1 MRIVIVGAGE
11 VGFHIAKRFASEG
24 KEVVVVDTNAEAL
37 KHVVEQLDVL
47 TVHGSGSSPRMLVEA
62 GIAKAHML
70 LAVTNSDDTNLIAC
84 FFANALAPGA
94 RKIVRL
100 KSEEYADHAYTL
112 AKELLGVN
120 LVINPDVEVVESILR
135 LLAAPAAVEINEFAD
150 GLIWMAG
157 VRLPGESPL
166 AGRALTQLPEVT
178 GDLRVMV
185 AALVRDEKLIIPTGT
200 DRFESGDHVYFA
212 CEKAD
217 LDAILACFGFHHPPI
232 RNVLIVGGGK
242 IGLHLAM
249 TLEARGKNV
258 KLVERDQERC
268 RELATILNRTVVLAG
283 DGTNHELLEEE
294 NIQAMDVVIALT
306 GDEET
311 NIISCLL
318 AKRLGARKTLT
329 RINKFAYMP
338 LVKAIGIDQ
347 TVSPRLSAINSIL
360 RQVRRGKIISAVSI
374 KDEEVEILEAVA
386 LKDSELVGRPLK
398 TLSVR
403 KFALILTVI
412 RDGRVII
419 PGGETVILPMDR
431 ILILAASKDVPRV
444 EKVLAVKVERD

>member
-11 VGFHIAKRFASEG
+11 VGFHIAKRFAAEG
-24 KEVVVVDTNAEAL
+24 KDVVVVDTHSEAL
-37 KHVVEQLDVL
+37 RHVSEQLDVL
-47 TVHGSGSSPRMLVEA
+47 TVHGSGSSPKILVEA
-62 GIAKAHML
+62 GIAKAQML

-84 FFANALAPGA
+84 FFGNILAPQA

-100 KSEEYADHAYTL
+100 KSEEYADYAATL
-112 AKELLGVN
+112 AKDTLRVD

-150 GLIWMAG
+150 GLIWMTG
-157 VRLPGESPL
+157 VRLDQDSPL
-166 AGRALTQLPEVT
+166 VGRALSELPELT

-185 AALVRDEKLIIPTGT
+185 AALIRDEKLLIPSGT
-200 DRFESGDHVYFA
+200 DRFKNGDHVYFA

-217 LDAILACFGFHHPPI
+217 LGAVLGRFGFRHSPI
-232 RNVLIVGGGK
+232 RNILIVGGGK
-242 IGLHLAM
+242 IGLRLASI
-249 TLEARGKNV
+249 LEVGGKNV
-258 KLVERDQERC
+258 KIVERDPKRC
-268 RELATILNRTVVLAG
+268 RELATILDRTVVLAG

-294 NIQAMDVVIALT
+294 NIQAMDMVIALT

-318 AKRLGARKTLT
+318 AKRLGARHTLT

-374 KDEEVEILEAVA
+374 KDEAIEIIEAVA

-398 TLSVR
+398 NLTVR

-412 RDGRVII
+412 RDGKVII
-419 PGGETVILPMDR
+419 PGGDTVIFPMDR

-444 EKVLAVKVERD
+444 ERILAVKVERG